1 VSIARALSSPA
12 AVVMCMVVS
21 ACASRPP
28 ASVIPPGCYYFERDA
43 AAERLQLPWGVQ
55 LLEDSISGWPALQEL
70 SGVRRAV
77 TLLGHGRSA
86 SHPFGYWRLVGSDS
100 VEIGYPAGGGLVLDL
115 HAENGRL
122 TGSALPVGDAVAPG
136 EAATRTRGNVRLIHA
151 RCPDD
156 G

>member
-1 VSIARALSSPA
+1 
-12 AVVMCMVVS
+12 VS

-28 ASVIPPGCYYFERDA
+28 VSAIPPGCYYFERDA
-43 AAERLQLPWGVQ
+43 AAERLRLPWGVQ

-115 HAENGRL
+115 RAENGRL
-122 TGSALPVGDAVAPG
+122 TGSALPAGDAVAPG
-136 EAATRTRGNVRLIHA
+136 EAAARTRENVRLTHA
-151 RCPDD
+151 LCPDD